1 MKRDSGMLAAT
12 CFAGAR
18 HVCPARFAG
27 AVCLRRFVF
36 VNTVAGGAAVGGG
49 SRMTDKEKEE
59 SCGL

>member
-1 MKRDSGMLAAT
+1 MIPACLS
-12 CFAGAR
+12 R
-18 HVCPARFAG
+18 HVLPVPVCRRGLPG

>member
-1 MKRDSGMLAAT
+1 MKRDSGMPVAT
-12 CFAGAR
+12 CFVGAGLSGRCAR
-18 HVCPARFAG
+18 RVLSQ
-27 AVCLRRFVF
+27 AVCI

>member
-1 MKRDSGMLAAT
+1 MKRDSGMPVAT
-12 CFAGAR
+12 CFAGAGLS
-18 HVCPARFAG
+18 ARFARRVLSQ
-27 AVCLRRFVF
+27 AVCI